1 MQGQGAYAGGERA
14 TSRVFLS
21 GIASLVLGVTLAA
34 CGTPPGTHTR
44 TVSFDSG
51 DIRLA
56 GALVTPAEGKA
67 QAAIVYVDGSGATRR
82 NLGIARRL
90 AENGIAVLTYD
101 KRGVGDSQGEYSGPL
116 STNEVTLNAL
126 AADAS
131 AALEFLSA
139 QSEVSDAKLGF
150 AGISQ
155 AGWVIPLAAVASDK
169 EAFTVV
175 WSGMVGRIS
184 EEDIFSLYTSDRD
197 GADVP
202 GFEEIVAQR
211 VRPYAW
217 PPELGEDVN
226 SVDSLAQLD
235 KPGLWVFGGRDG
247 SIPVPLS
254 IARLEELQRDEHAF
268 EYVLFSSAGHDTV
281 ETSFPVVA
289 DWIKRVGAASGQ
301 AVASLTAPLE
311 TFVGNYVMDDPP
323 VSVSVSAES
332 KELVITSQGDSLPAV
347 RTGDASFY
355 MLVPGEGFYYY
366 DVDPREDSLVMNAQG
381 RAFTLRRTSR

>member
-1 MQGQGAYAGGERA
+1 MI
-14 TSRVFLS
+14 LS
-21 GIASLVLGVTLAA
+21 GTASLVLGVTLAA

-169 EAFTVV
+169 EAFTVI

-197 GADVP
+197 GADLP

-247 SIPVPLS
+247 SIPVALS

-323 VSVSVSAES
+323 VSVGVSAEG

-355 MLVPGEGFYYY
+355 MLVPGEGFYYF
-366 DVDPREDSLVMNAQG
+366 DFDPREDSLVMNAQG

>member
-1 MQGQGAYAGGERA
+1 MQGQGANAGGGRA
-14 TSRVFLS
+14 TNRMFLS
-21 GIASLVLGVTLAA
+21 GTASLVLGVTLAA

-197 GADVP
+197 GADLP

-247 SIPVPLS
+247 SIPVALS
-254 IARLEELQRDEHAF
+254 IARLEELQHDEHAF
-268 EYVLFSSAGHDTV
+268 DYVLFSSAGHDTV

-323 VSVSVSAES
+323 VSVGVSAEG

-355 MLVPGEGFYYY
+355 MLVPGEGFYYF
-366 DVDPREDSLVMNAQG
+366 DFDPREDSLVMNAQG

>member
-1 MQGQGAYAGGERA
+1 MQGQGANAGGGRA
-14 TSRVFLS
+14 TNRMFLS
-21 GIASLVLGVTLAA
+21 GTASLVLGVTLAA

-169 EAFTVV
+169 EAFTVI

-197 GADVP
+197 GADLP

-247 SIPVPLS
+247 SIPVALS
-254 IARLEELQRDEHAF
+254 IARLEELQHDEHAF
-268 EYVLFSSAGHDTV
+268 DYVLFSSAGHDTF

-311 TFVGNYVMDDPP
+311 TFVGNYVLDDPP
-323 VSVSVSAES
+323 VSVGVSAEG

-355 MLVPGEGFYYY
+355 MLVPGEGFYYF
-366 DVDPREDSLVMNAQG
+366 DFDPREDSLVMNAQG

>member
-1 MQGQGAYAGGERA
+1 MQGQGANAGGERA

-169 EAFTVV
+169 EAFTVI

-197 GADVP
+197 GAELP

-247 SIPVPLS
+247 SIPVALS

-311 TFVGNYVMDDPP
+311 TFAGNYMMDDPP
-323 VSVSVSAES
+323 VSVGVSAEG

-355 MLVPGEGFYYY
+355 MLVPGEGFYYF
-366 DVDPREDSLVMNAQG
+366 DFDPREDSLVMNAQG

>member
-1 MQGQGAYAGGERA
+1 
-14 TSRVFLS
+14 
-21 GIASLVLGVTLAA
+21 
-34 CGTPPGTHTR
+34 
-44 TVSFDSG
+44 VSFDSG

-197 GADVP
+197 GADLP

-247 SIPVPLS
+247 SIPVALS

-323 VSVSVSAES
+323 VSVGVSAEG

-355 MLVPGEGFYYY
+355 MLVPGEGFYYF
-366 DVDPREDSLVMNAQG
+366 DFDPREDSLVMNAQG

>member
-1 MQGQGAYAGGERA
+1 MKGQGANAGGGRA
-14 TSRVFLS
+14 TNRVFLS
-21 GIASLVLGVTLAA
+21 GTASLVLGATLAA

-67 QAAIVYVDGSGATRR
+67 QSAIVYVDGSGATRR

-90 AENGIAVLTYD
+90 AESGIAVLTYD

-169 EAFTVV
+169 EAFTVI

-197 GADVP
+197 GADLP

-247 SIPVPLS
+247 SIPVALS

-323 VSVSVSAES
+323 VSVGVSAEG
-332 KELVITSQGDSLPAV
+332 KELAITSQGDSLPAV

-355 MLVPGEGFYYY
+355 MLVPGEGFYYF
-366 DVDPREDSLVMNAQG
+366 DFDPREDSLVMNAQG

>member
-1 MQGQGAYAGGERA
+1 MKGQGANAGGGRA
-14 TSRVFLS
+14 TNRVFLS
-21 GIASLVLGVTLAA
+21 GTASLVLGVTLAA

-169 EAFTVV
+169 EAFTVI

-197 GADVP
+197 GADLP

-323 VSVSVSAES
+323 VSVGVSAES

-355 MLVPGEGFYYY
+355 MLVPGEGFYYF
-366 DVDPREDSLVMNAQG
+366 DFDPREDSLVMNAQG

>member
-1 MQGQGAYAGGERA
+1 MQGQGANAGGGRA
-14 TSRVFLS
+14 TNRMFLS
-21 GIASLVLGVTLAA
+21 GTASLVLGVTLAA

-131 AALEFLSA
+131 AALELLSA

-197 GADVP
+197 GADLP

-355 MLVPGEGFYYY
+355 MLVPGEGFYYF
-366 DVDPREDSLVMNAQG
+366 DFDPREDSLVMNAQG

>member
-1 MQGQGAYAGGERA
+1 MQGQGANAGGGRA
-14 TSRVFLS
+14 TNRMFLS
-21 GIASLVLGVTLAA
+21 GTASLVLGVTLAA

-197 GADVP
+197 GADLP

-323 VSVSVSAES
+323 VSVGVSAES

-355 MLVPGEGFYYY
+355 MLVPGEGFYYF
-366 DVDPREDSLVMNAQG
+366 DFDPREDSLVMNAQG

>member
-1 MQGQGAYAGGERA
+1 MQGQGANAGGGRA

-197 GADVP
+197 GADLP

-247 SIPVPLS
+247 SIPVALS

-355 MLVPGEGFYYY
+355 MLVPGEGFYYF
-366 DVDPREDSLVMNAQG
+366 DFDPREDSLVMNAQG

>member
-1 MQGQGAYAGGERA
+1 MQGQGANAGGGRA
-14 TSRVFLS
+14 TNRMFLS
-21 GIASLVLGVTLAA
+21 GTASLVLGVTLAA

-197 GADVP
+197 GADLP

-355 MLVPGEGFYYY
+355 MLVPGEGFYYF
-366 DVDPREDSLVMNAQG
+366 DFDPREDSLVMNAQG
-381 RAFTLRRTSR
+381 RRGANEAAA

>member
-1 MQGQGAYAGGERA
+1 MQGQGANAGGGRA
-14 TSRVFLS
+14 TNRVFLS
-21 GIASLVLGVTLAA
+21 GTASLVLGVTLAA

-197 GADVP
+197 GADLP

-355 MLVPGEGFYYY
+355 MLVPGEGFYYF
-366 DVDPREDSLVMNAQG
+366 DFDPREDSLVMNAQG

>member
-1 MQGQGAYAGGERA
+1 MQGQGANAGGGRA
-14 TSRVFLS
+14 TNRMILS
-21 GIASLVLGVTLAA
+21 GTASLVLGVTLAA

-155 AGWVIPLAAVASDK
+155 AGWVIPLAAVTSDK
-169 EAFTVV
+169 EAFTVI

-197 GADVP
+197 GADLP

-323 VSVSVSAES
+323 VSVGVSAES

-355 MLVPGEGFYYY
+355 MLVPGEGFYYF
-366 DVDPREDSLVMNAQG
+366 DFDPREDSLVMNAQG

>member
-1 MQGQGAYAGGERA
+1 
-14 TSRVFLS
+14 
-21 GIASLVLGVTLAA
+21 
-34 CGTPPGTHTR
+34 
-44 TVSFDSG
+44 
-51 DIRLA
+51 
-56 GALVTPAEGKA
+56 
-67 QAAIVYVDGSGATRR
+67 
-82 NLGIARRL
+82 
-90 AENGIAVLTYD
+90 
-101 KRGVGDSQGEYSGPL
+101 
-116 STNEVTLNAL
+116 
-126 AADAS
+126 
-131 AALEFLSA
+131 
-139 QSEVSDAKLGF
+139 
-150 AGISQ
+150 
-155 AGWVIPLAAVASDK
+155 
-169 EAFTVV
+169 
-175 WSGMVGRIS
+175 
-184 EEDIFSLYTSDRD
+184 
-197 GADVP
+197 
-202 GFEEIVAQR
+202 
-211 VRPYAW
+211 
-217 PPELGEDVN
+217 
-226 SVDSLAQLD
+226 VDSLAQLD

-355 MLVPGEGFYYY
+355 MLVPGEGFYYF
-366 DVDPREDSLVMNAQG
+366 DFDPREDSLVMNAQG

>member
-1 MQGQGAYAGGERA
+1 MQGQGANAGGGRA
-14 TSRVFLS
+14 TNRMFLS
-21 GIASLVLGVTLAA
+21 GTASLVLGVTLAA

-169 EAFTVV
+169 EAFTVI

-197 GADVP
+197 GADLP

-355 MLVPGEGFYYY
+355 MLVPGEGFYYF
-366 DVDPREDSLVMNAQG
+366 DFDPREDSLVMNAQG

>member
-1 MQGQGAYAGGERA
+1 MQGQGANAGGGRA
-14 TSRVFLS
+14 TNRMFLS
-21 GIASLVLGVTLAA
+21 GTASLVLGVTLAA

-169 EAFTVV
+169 EAFTVI

-197 GADVP
+197 GADLP

-323 VSVSVSAES
+323 VSVGVSAES

-355 MLVPGEGFYYY
+355 MLVPGEGFYYF
-366 DVDPREDSLVMNAQG
+366 DFDPREDSLVMNAQG

>member
-1 MQGQGAYAGGERA
+1 MQGQGANAGGGRA
-14 TSRVFLS
+14 TNRMFLS
-21 GIASLVLGVTLAA
+21 GTASLVLGVTLAA

-197 GADVP
+197 GADLP

-355 MLVPGEGFYYY
+355 MLVPGEGFYYF
-366 DVDPREDSLVMNAQG
+366 DFDPREDSLVMNAQG

>member
-1 MQGQGAYAGGERA
+1 MQGQGANAGGGRA
-14 TSRVFLS
+14 TNRMFLS
-21 GIASLVLGVTLAA
+21 GTASLVLGVTLAA

-197 GADVP
+197 GADLP

-247 SIPVPLS
+247 SIPVALS

-355 MLVPGEGFYYY
+355 MLVPGEGFYYF
-366 DVDPREDSLVMNAQG
+366 DFDPREDSLVMNAQG

>member
-1 MQGQGAYAGGERA
+1 MQGQGANAGGGRA
-14 TSRVFLS
+14 TNRMFLS
-21 GIASLVLGVTLAA
+21 GTASLVLGVTLAA

-90 AENGIAVLTYD
+90 AESGIAVLTYD
-101 KRGVGDSQGEYSGPL
+101 KRGVGDSQGEYSGAL

-169 EAFTVV
+169 EAFTVI

-197 GADVP
+197 GADLP
-202 GFEEIVAQR
+202 GFEEIIAQR
-211 VRPYAW
+211 VRQYAW

-323 VSVSVSAES
+323 VSVGVSAES

-355 MLVPGEGFYYY
+355 MLVPGEGFYYF
-366 DVDPREDSLVMNAQG
+366 DFDPREDSLVMNAQG

>member
-1 MQGQGAYAGGERA
+1 MQGQGANAGGGRA
-14 TSRVFLS
+14 TNRMILS
-21 GIASLVLGVTLAA
+21 GTASLVLGVTLAA

-197 GADVP
+197 GADLP

-355 MLVPGEGFYYY
+355 MLVPGEGFYYF
-366 DVDPREDSLVMNAQG
+366 DFDPREDSLVMNAQG

>member
-1 MQGQGAYAGGERA
+1 MKGQGANAGGGRA
-14 TSRVFLS
+14 TNRVFLS
-21 GIASLVLGVTLAA
+21 GTASLVLGATLAA

-67 QAAIVYVDGSGATRR
+67 QSAIVYVDGSGATRR
-82 NLGIARRL
+82 DLGIARRL
-90 AENGIAVLTYD
+90 AESGIAVLTYD

-169 EAFTVV
+169 EAFTVI

-197 GADVP
+197 GADLP

-247 SIPVPLS
+247 SIPVALS

-323 VSVSVSAES
+323 VSVGVSAEG

-355 MLVPGEGFYYY
+355 MLVPGEGFYYF
-366 DVDPREDSLVMNAQG
+366 DFDPREDSLVMNAQG

>member
-1 MQGQGAYAGGERA
+1 MKGQGANAGGGRA
-14 TSRVFLS
+14 TNRVFLS
-21 GIASLVLGVTLAA
+21 GTASLVLGVTLAA

-67 QAAIVYVDGSGATRR
+67 QSAIVYVDGSGATRR

-90 AENGIAVLTYD
+90 AESGIAVLTYD

-169 EAFTVV
+169 EAFTVI

-197 GADVP
+197 GADLP

-247 SIPVPLS
+247 SIPVALS

-323 VSVSVSAES
+323 VSVGVSAES

-355 MLVPGEGFYYY
+355 MLVPGEGFYYF
-366 DVDPREDSLVMNAQG
+366 DFDPREDSLVMNAQG

>member
-1 MQGQGAYAGGERA
+1 MQGQGANAGGGRA
-14 TSRVFLS
+14 TNRMFLS
-21 GIASLVLGVTLAA
+21 GTASLVLGVTLAA

-155 AGWVIPLAAVASDK
+155 AGWVIPLAAVTSDK
-169 EAFTVV
+169 EAFTVI

-197 GADVP
+197 GADLP

-217 PPELGEDVN
+217 PSELGEDVN

-355 MLVPGEGFYYY
+355 MLVPGEGFYYF
-366 DVDPREDSLVMNAQG
+366 DFDPREDSLVMNAQG

>member
-1 MQGQGAYAGGERA
+1 MQGQGANAGGGRA
-14 TSRVFLS
+14 TNRMFLS
-21 GIASLVLGVTLAA
+21 GTASLVLGVTLAA

-90 AENGIAVLTYD
+90 AESGIAVLTYD
-101 KRGVGDSQGEYSGPL
+101 KRGVGDSQGEYSGAL

-169 EAFTVV
+169 EAFTVI

-197 GADVP
+197 GADLP
-202 GFEEIVAQR
+202 GFEEIIAQR
-211 VRPYAW
+211 VRQYAW

-254 IARLEELQRDEHAF
+254 IARLEELQGDEHAF

-323 VSVSVSAES
+323 VSVGVSAES

-355 MLVPGEGFYYY
+355 MLVPGEGFYYF
-366 DVDPREDSLVMNAQG
+366 DFDPREDSLVMNAQG

>member
-1 MQGQGAYAGGERA
+1 MKGQGANAGGGRA
-14 TSRVFLS
+14 TNRVFLS
-21 GIASLVLGVTLAA
+21 GTASLVLGATLAA

-67 QAAIVYVDGSGATRR
+67 QSAIVYVDGSGATRR
-82 NLGIARRL
+82 DLGIARRL
-90 AENGIAVLTYD
+90 AESGIAVLTYD

-169 EAFTVV
+169 EAFTVI

-197 GADVP
+197 GADLP

-247 SIPVPLS
+247 SIPVALS

-311 TFVGNYVMDDPP
+311 TFVGNYVMDDPA
-323 VSVSVSAES
+323 VSVGVSAEG
-332 KELVITSQGDSLPAV
+332 KELIITSQGDSLPAV

-355 MLVPGEGFYYY
+355 MLVPGEGFYYF
-366 DVDPREDSLVMNAQG
+366 DFDPREDSLVMNAQG